1 MQMMNLTKSE
11 LVNLVCSKDKELN
24 TILVD
29 TINIAKKNDDLNDQ
43 QLILFWLLFIIAGIG
58 FSF

>member
-1 MQMMNLTKSE
+1 MNYASSTKARLIE
-11 LVNLVCSKDKELN
+11 VLKHKDKELDR
-24 TILVD
+24 ILA
-29 TINIAKKNDDLNDQ
+29 TSLTWGKENDELKDQ

>member
-1 MQMMNLTKSE
+1 MALTNEEINK
-11 LVNLVCSKDKELN
+11 VNTLYKE
-24 TILVD
+24 
-29 TINIAKKNDDLNDQ
+29 NDDLKDQ